1 MKFSRLITRFEKLI
15 GLSDQG
21 QSIKPEKLQKLQ
33 QLLSDKISRYQAKLA
48 DNQDPDRQSRLETRL
63 KVVEA
68 QLEKSRNL

>member
-15 GLSDQG
+15 GLSEQG
-21 QSIKPEKLQKLQ
+21 QSIKPEKLLKLQ